1 MSEITKTYSV
11 HGMTCDHCR
20 AAVKI
25 EVSALAG
32 VSSAEIEPD
41 GDLLEVRSEGVSDEA
56 VQTAVEAAGYG
67 LAGER

>member
-1 MSEITKTYSV
+1 MNETTKNYPV

-20 AAVKI
+20 AAVKA

-32 VSSAEIEPD
+32 VSSAEIERD
-41 GDLLEVRSEGVSDEA
+41 GDFLEVRGEGVSDEA
-56 VQTAVEAAGYG
+56 VETAVEAAGYG